1 MNKPTVAV
9 LGTGILGTPI
19 ARNLLE
25 AGYPVRVWNRT
36 PAKARALAEHGALAA
51 DSPAEAVDG
60 AGVVLTVLIDAAATR
75 AAVDAAAD
83 RLAPGTIWAEMG
95 TVGIADVPEL
105 AALAAERNLVFVDAP
120 VQGARPLAEQGKLL
134 IYAAGPERAKPVL
147 EPIFDVLG
155 RRTDWLDNRAEG
167 AKATA
172 IKLVV
177 NSWVFALT
185 TASAEAVALARGLDL
200 DPERF
205 RTAIEGG
212 PIDNAWAQM
221 RSAAILADDFSPMF
235 SVRSAVKDAS
245 LIASAADSADVRLD
259 LADAVRERF
268 EWAASDGHAD
278 QDIIATYFAS
288 FR

>member
-1 MNKPTVAV
+1 M
-9 LGTGILGTPI
+9 
-19 ARNLLE
+19 
-25 AGYPVRVWNRT
+25 
-36 PAKARALAEHGALAA
+36 
-51 DSPAEAVDG
+51 
-60 AGVVLTVLIDAAATR
+60 
-75 AAVDAAAD
+75 DAAAD

-105 AALAAERNLVFVDAP
+105 AALAAERKLVFVDAP

-147 EPIFDVLG
+147 EPIFGVLG
-155 RRTDWLDNRAEG
+155 RRTDWLDDRAEG

-177 NSWVFALT
+177 NSWVFVLT

-200 DPERF
+200 DPEHF

-221 RSAAILADDFSPMF
+221 RSAAILADDFSPLF
-235 SVRSAVKDAS
+235 PVRSAVKDAS
-245 LIASAADSADVRLD
+245 LIAAAADSADVRLD

-268 EWAASDGHAD
+268 ERAAGDGHAD
-278 QDIIATYFAS
+278 EDMIATYFAS